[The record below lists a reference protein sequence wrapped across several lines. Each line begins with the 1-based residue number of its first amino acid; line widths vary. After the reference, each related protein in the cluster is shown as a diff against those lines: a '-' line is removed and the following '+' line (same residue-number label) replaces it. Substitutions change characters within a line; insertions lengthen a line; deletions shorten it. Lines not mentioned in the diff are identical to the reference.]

1 MAVLYFKI
9 ASDWEEVQKL
19 RQEIDKLRSSLSGF
33 DIGKSPEQV
42 KELEKTLQ
50 SCTDKYQALIS
61 EAAKSGAMIENDIKK
76 KIESINAPTDNLKAF
91 DSQILQMSQ
100 NLGKYF
106 DDLLIKLNTVK
117 DLLGGG
123 KTIADNVAVN
133 RNNVEQIEEVK
144 QKNEELTAQIE
155 KQKDEILKQK
165 EAWDNLANA
174 VRTNN
179 VSAIQQY
186 STVAAS
192 SADKGQLREQAK
204 QLTSDIR
211 TQETEVLNLKTQW
224 EQAYNRL
231 IDYEGI
237 LKDSK
242 SIGGSNDTA
251 YSNAALHIDEAR
263 TKEKSLDDGYSQ
275 ATQKLQD
282 QKQQLVEINGQLDN
296 SSQKHL
302 RIRTLIMDG
311 REELIKM
318 QQAGMTNTAEFQQTA
333 EHVGDLRKQM
343 VLANATMQY
352 FADPA
357 RHITA
362 LKTGI
367 QGLVGATSLLTGVT
381 GLFIS
386 DNKEMEEIQTRV
398 QSLLSVSIG
407 LEQTYSAVKKSS
419 MFMQEIYNIQRKAGI
434 AAQELDNAAKEK
446 GIALTWGETAAQRAY
461 NLVANANPYVLLATA
476 AITLIGAIALVTF
489 ATKHQTE
496 AEKEHLRMINEV
508 YAEQNRY
515 AASVAEKASGQISS
529 YEKLRAEWLALGKD
543 QKAQNKFIIDNKD
556 AFHSLGVAVNSVS
569 EANNY
574 LVSQS
579 GNVVK
584 ALMAQAK
591 AAAAFEIA
599 KDYQKTIINR
609 TLTAKY
615 KLPDKYKMTTTV
627 DTNTG
632 DVIPMKTLKSAS
644 EYKHDM
650 EKAQKERAA
659 VIKQQNKDDEDY
671 SNRAINLSSFF
682 QKSAQGTYNK
692 SGVKTYNSNE
702 DKQDRANV
710 AAAKRA
716 AAAKRRAEKEREQQI
731 ADLNKQ
737 GDLQNRIKEIDTK
750 YEKQKTDTGRDIE
763 DKVTQARINAMEDGS
778 KKILAQLNYNNNK
791 ELEENEKAKQD
802 YIKKITDIEKQ
813 KFEEEE
819 NLKTKKNKKYVKK
832 QWQGSYAQKNL
843 KVDTSSFDNF
853 ADITSS
859 NQVKDWTDKQK
870 QAMNE
875 YLENYGTFQQQK
887 LAIALEYAE
896 KIKRAS
902 SQGEKLSIGKEKNE
916 RIASVTT
923 NELKSKIDWATVF
936 GGFSGIL
943 NSEVEKVIENLRLY
957 TRTDQF
963 KQSSPTDQKTI
974 YDGIQK
980 LENIAEGSLK
990 NLGLNKLGK
999 EVKDYETAIQ
1009 SLNTAKANEL
1019 LASENLTKAQN
1030 DLANAQKNGSAQ
1042 EISSAKRGVQIAQTA
1057 MDSASNSVVVASQ
1070 TTEETGN
1077 TVKTHAEKVTNTLE
1091 GVAND
1096 LQKMASGSLAEAFQG
1111 ISGLFTKLASNS
1123 AVTGALANTL
1133 GKGGLIAQIIS
1144 AILSILDVLK
1154 QGIGHLVGNLIETV
1168 LTAVGGIIKEIL
1180 SGKIFSNIGDG
1191 LYEGIKSIL
1200 HPIAS
1205 AVGLGGLFKGA
1216 DYSSY
1221 NDLKKHYESLISLWN
1236 DLISKKQE
1244 YLNESYGSE
1253 VLKTEQEMEALYKKE
1268 ITSYQTLGKAR
1279 LSSGA
1284 STGSHSIGVRQW
1296 KSMSGEAKKEI
1307 ESYLG
1312 SNYEAILGSRMEG
1325 LFDMNASQLEKLRD
1339 NNQVFWA
1346 GLDSDVQTYLNNI
1359 ISAGD
1364 ALTDSLKKS
1373 ETQLLGTSFDSLLD
1387 EFSSTLNDMSSDSET
1402 FSKNFEKYM
1411 EKAIINSLVVSKYKS
1426 QLQTWYDKWYS
1437 DLKNGNNISQSEY
1450 DAMKEG
1456 YESIMKNAKGEVSA
1470 LQEMFGWTSTDSTSG
1485 STVSTTAAS
1494 QETVDAANGRMT
1506 AINETNQE
1514 IKSLL
1519 DINLATIRISL
1530 VSSVSIA
1537 DETRTYIIKSYDEL
1551 TRIHDDTTSL
1561 VKTVNN
1567 VSEKIDGWD
1576 SKIRNL

>member
-251 YSNAALHIDEAR
+251 YSSAALHIDEAR
-263 TKEKSLDDGYSQ
+263 TKEKSLDDEYSQ

-461 NLVANANPYVLLATA
+461 DLVANANPYVLLATA

-496 AEKEHLRMINEV
+496 VEKEHLRMINEV

-875 YLENYGTFQQQK
+875 YLKDFGTFQQKRQ
-887 LAIALEYAE
+887 AIIDIYNE
-896 KIKRAS
+896 KIKKADTN
-902 SQGEKLSIGKEKNE
+902 GEKKSLSKQMGEAIDSINMEDLKGKINWDVVFGNLETITKKKLQEVKKQLLDFTNSKEYKNMSPE
-916 RIASVTT
+916 QIKIIQDAINNIDKAVSSKDGFFGGLGDAMATYKKAVKDAT
-923 NELKSKIDWATVF
+923 EAQKELDDALKSGNQEEI
-936 GGFSGIL
+936 
-943 NSEVEKVIENLRLY
+943 EK
-957 TRTDQF
+957 
-963 KQSSPTDQKTI
+963 
-974 YDGIQK
+974 
-980 LENIAEGSLK
+980 
-990 NLGLNKLGK
+990 
-999 EVKDYETAIQ
+999 
-1009 SLNTAKANEL
+1009 
-1019 LASENLTKAQN
+1019 
-1030 DLANAQKNGSAQ
+1030 AQKNKNNADGKLQNAKNGLKNSSDTTTDHLIGIANAMSKLGSASKMTLTEMGQ
-1042 EISSAKRGVQIAQTA
+1042 VAG
-1057 MDSASNSVVVASQ
+1057 SVV
-1070 TTEETGN
+1070 
-1077 TVKTHAEKVTNTLE
+1077 
-1091 GVAND
+1091 D
-1096 LQKMASGSLAEAFQG
+1096 LFAKAGSKIGG
-1111 ISGLFTKLASNS
+1111 IIG
-1123 AVTGALANTL
+1123 
-1133 GKGGLIAQIIS
+1133 
-1144 AILSILDVLK
+1144 AILELLDYISQEGLDKFLENV
-1154 QGIGHLVGNLIETV
+1154 VGKIAG
-1168 LTAVGGIIKEIL
+1168 AVGGILATVGNIL
-1180 SGKIFSNIGDG
+1180 TGYAF
-1191 LYEGIKSIL
+1191 
-1200 HPIAS
+1200 H
-1205 AVGLGGLFKGA
+1205 LGGA

-1236 DLISKKQE
+1236 DLISKKKE

-1253 VLKTEQEMEALYKKE
+1253 VLKTEQEMEALYEKE

-1279 LSSGA
+1279 LNAGA
-1284 STGSHSIGVRQW
+1284 STGSHSIGVRQI
-1296 KSMSGEAKKEI
+1296 KSMSSEGWSELN
-1307 ESYLG
+1307 SWG
-1312 SNYEAILGSRMEG
+1312 SKSGIDTSSITSGRMEG
-1325 LFDMNASQLEKLRD
+1325 LFDLTSSQLEKLKEEAPT
-1339 NNQVFWA
+1339 FWA
-1346 GLDSDVQTYLNNI
+1346 GLDSDVQTYLNDI

-1364 ALTDSLKKS
+1364 ALTDSLKSAK
-1373 ETQLLGTSFDSLLD
+1373 TQLLGTSFDSLLD

-1519 DINLATIRISL
+1519 DINLTAIMTNSL
-1530 VSSVSIA
+1530 KSTNIA
-1537 DETRTYIIKSYDEL
+1537 DETRTYIINSYTEL
-1551 TRIHDDTTSL
+1551 QGINKNTEAI
-1561 VKTVNN
+1561 VKPIKNL
-1567 VSEKIDGWD
+1567 SEKIDGWD